1 MHLCYDDYRLTEC
14 PSGLGRIIL
23 LDSVT
28 QHFAELDDP
37 RRETANQRH
46 EFIDILMIALCAV
59 IGGANHWTTV
69 VTFGRSKEAWFR
81 TFLRLPNGIPSH
93 DTFSDVFAKIEPEQF
108 ETCFIE
114 WVSSMALTLP
124 GDVVAFDGKTM
135 RGSHDRANGAMAS
148 HIISAYSTA
157 NALVLG
163 QIGTDSKSNEITA
176 IPTLL
181 GMLDLKGSLVTI
193 DAMGCQRKIAQRI
206 IEKGAHYLLAVKE
219 NQPSLCEAIGDAFL
233 DRDRERFAARFDD
246 YAEQSN
252 AGHGRI
258 EHRRCW
264 VSADETLIN
273 EFSQSWAELK
283 RIVVIE
289 SERTLAGETTLY
301 RHWYISSLEETAEN
315 FLSAKRAHWQ
325 VENGLHWVLDVAFRE
340 DESRVR
346 KGEGAENLSVL
357 RRMAL
362 NLLKREK
369 TEKGGVE
376 AKRNRS
382 GWDDKYMEKVI
393 AGLRS

>member
-1 MHLCYDDYRLTEC
+1 MSR
-14 PSGLGRIIL
+14 IL

-37 RRETANQRH
+37 RRQTANQRH

-69 VTFGRSKEAWFR
+69 ATFGCSKEAWFR

-93 DTFSDVFAKIEPEQF
+93 DTFSDVFAKIEAEQF

-114 WVSSMALTLP
+114 WVSSIALTLP
-124 GDVVAFDGKTM
+124 GELLAVDGKTI
-135 RGSHDRANGAMAS
+135 RRSHDRANGGKAS
-148 HIISAYSTA
+148 HIVSAYSTA
-157 NALVLG
+157 NSLVLG

-181 GMLDLKGSLVTI
+181 GMLELKGTLVTI
-193 DAMGCQRKIAQRI
+193 DAMGCQKKIAERI
-206 IEKGAHYLLAVKE
+206 IEKGANYLLAVKE

-233 DRDRERFAARFDD
+233 DRDRKRFAARFED
-246 YAEQSN
+246 YHEQSN
-252 AGHGRI
+252 GGHGRL
-258 EHRRCW
+258 EQRRCW
-264 VSADETLIN
+264 VCTDETLIK
-273 EFSQSWAELK
+273 EHSESWAGLK
-283 RIVVIE
+283 SIVVIE
-289 SERTLAGETTLY
+289 SERTLSGETTFD
-301 RHWYISSLEETAEN
+301 RHWFISSFEGTAEK
-315 FLSAKRAHWQ
+315 FLAAKRSHWQ

-362 NLLKREK
+362 NLLKQEK
-369 TEKGGVE
+369 SEKGGIE
-376 AKRNRS
+376 AKRCRA
-382 GWDDKYMEKVI
+382 GWDERYMERVI
-393 AGLRS
+393 AGLLS